1 MKTYVFDIDGT
12 ICTLAGPDY
21 NNSTPII
28 DRIEYINSLYDSG
41 DKIYFQ
47 TARGMGRHQ
56 NNQAAAIEEFYE
68 FTVRQL
74 NEWGVKFHG
83 LFLGKPAA
91 DIYIDDK
98 GVSDENFFADQICS

>member
-21 NNSTPII
+21 MNATPLQ
-28 DRIEYINSLYDSG
+28 DRIDHVNSLYEAG
-41 DKIYFQ
+41 NKIYFQ
-47 TARGMGRHQ
+47 TARGMGRHK
-56 NNQAAAIEEFYE
+56 NNQAAAIHQFYE
-68 FTVRQL
+68 FTVKQL
-74 NEWGVKFHG
+74 NKWGVKYHG

-98 GVSDENFFADQICS
+98 GMSDEKFFTN